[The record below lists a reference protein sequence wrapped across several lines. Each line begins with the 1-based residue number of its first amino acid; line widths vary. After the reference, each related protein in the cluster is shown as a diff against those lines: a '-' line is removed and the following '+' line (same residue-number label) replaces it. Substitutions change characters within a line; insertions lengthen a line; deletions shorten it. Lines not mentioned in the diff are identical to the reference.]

1 MNRKNAWRSLDV
13 ALICVALMIAW
24 QAASWQVGP
33 DVLPGPLPTLQKL
46 AALFNQVRFQR
57 DIAATANA
65 YAVALVLAM
74 AGGLVLG
81 VVCGGWKS
89 IGDEIEPLILA
100 LIATPKVMF
109 YPIILLFFGLGDAAK
124 IFFGLLHGLPP
135 VVIMM
140 ANALRTLRP
149 IYRKVAQTMRLSPR
163 SYVIHVLIPAIMP
176 EVIASFRICFALT
189 LLGVLV
195 GEMFAST
202 RGLGHRLFA
211 SIGTNDQSTI
221 MAVTL
226 LLFVFAGIGSAALL
240 ALSRRPNPLRR
251 SRLGRTPAG

>member
-1 MNRKNAWRSLDV
+1 MTGKDTWRGVDI
-13 ALICVALMIAW
+13 ALICVVLTIVW

-33 DVLPGPLPTLQKL
+33 DVLPAPWPTLQKL
-46 AALFNQVRFQR
+46 WFLSGNSRFQQ
-57 DIAATANA
+57 DVAATANA
-65 YAVALVLAM
+65 YAIALTLAM
-74 AGGLVLG
+74 AGGLALG
-81 VVCGGWKS
+81 VACGGWKA

-163 SYVIHVLIPAIMP
+163 SFAVHILIPAVVP
-176 EVIASFRICFALT
+176 EAIASFRICFALT

-202 RGLGHRLFA
+202 RGLGHLLFA
-211 SIGTNDQSTI
+211 SIGTNDQPTI

-226 LLFVFAGIGSAALL
+226 LLFAFAGIGSAVLL
-240 ALSRRPNPLRR
+240 AISRRPKPLKH
-251 SRLGRTPAG
+251 